1 MTLEELAEQVHAVK
15 NVLWWR
21 DRPVVQSEMVFLLED
36 ALIALQ
42 ACACEFERMRQEDH
56 DN

>member
-1 MTLEELAEQVHAVK
+1 MTLEELADRVHAVK
-15 NVLWWR
+15 NVLWWK
-21 DRPVVQSEMVFLLED
+21 DRPILPGEVAFLLED

-42 ACACEFERMRQEDH
+42 ACACELERIQQEDN